1 MYSDETS
8 KFGRSLKVFAVTG
21 SDKNSYLL
29 GLREMHS
36 KSSETVLDTLKQ
48 ILSDIDSVAEGTNT
62 GKKIL
67 TNIKNTMSDRAAT
80 EKKFQ
85 LLLENYRKD
94 ILPNIKEGWKDMN
107 EEENKACGSMNNFF
121 ADFIFL

>member
-67 TNIKNTMSDRAAT
+67 TNIKNTMSGCYR
-80 EKKFQ
+80 EKVSTFVRELQKRYSAKYKRR
-85 LLLENYRKD
+85 LERY
-94 ILPNIKEGWKDMN
+94 E
-107 EEENKACGSMNNFF
+107 
-121 ADFIFL
+121 